1 MKIVDFRPKK
11 DFLMVDD
18 LYIVQK
24 EAYQRLLQK
33 DVKPE
38 DRQNVGIESVFRE
51 IFPIENSKKTYTLE
65 YKGYRVGQ
73 PQYSIEE
80 CYQLGISYT
89 YPVYVTFRLVSPY
102 EVKEE
107 EIYFCEIPVMI
118 GGGRYV
124 INGVP
129 RVIVTQIHRAPGID
143 FTEQKIGDKK
153 FQIATIITERGNWL
167 EIVVT
172 KREYITIKLDAATK
186 FTVTLF
192 LRCMSP
198 KYSSSTDIIR
208 SIYPLS
214 KVKIKSNT
222 NINDLLGHYLA
233 QEVTINNEILY
244 GAGTEIDEAIAKYLT
259 ESAGDDSIDIYIV
272 EKKYKPEPVFLKTL
286 MEDAKL
292 GITSH
297 EKALT
302 KFYERIT
309 GGTPSTIDIARNLF
323 TERYL
328 SNLRYRIGVAGR
340 YRINRK
346 FGLQIS
352 EAEIGLIPEDIVG
365 IVKYIIKMR
374 NREGEE
380 DDIDSLEN
388 KKIRP
393 VDEQFCDEFRRSL
406 LKLKRSIAERLNNV
420 EEGEIVTAKILI
432 NPKIINSTI
441 ERFFS
446 RSELAQLADETNPL
460 ALLAHQRRLSALGA
474 GGLERKHSGFEVRDV
489 HPSHYGRI
497 CPVET
502 PEGANIGLVV
512 SQASFTRPDSRGF
525 LTTPYRK
532 VENGILTD
540 KIVYMNPYEEK
551 KYVIAPWDTEI
562 DDNKSIV
569 GKRIRARRH
578 GEMIWAK
585 PEEIDFI
592 DASYAQILG
601 ISASLIPFFE
611 HDDANRALMGANM
624 QRQAVPLVKT
634 EAPLVASG
642 MEKTIGDHSDLVI
655 RAKKDGVVRKV
666 TATRI
671 IIDEE
676 IYELEKFKN
685 TSDKT
690 CFNWHPVVKVGDK
703 VKKDQVIADGPAFS
717 IGELAMGKNLLVA
730 FMPWEGYNF
739 EDAIVVSEKLLKEN
753 SFTSIYIED
762 FTVEL
767 HDTKEGKEFLTRD
780 LPNIPESKLK
790 NLDENGLILEGAYVQ
805 GGDILVGKV
814 VPRKTEPLTPEEK
827 LLLAIFEKDKKEMG
841 KAEPFTLPAG
851 LEGRVISVKRYSR
864 KILATDYEK
873 KELKEKIDEI
883 NRKYFLLGKDLFFSL
898 VSSVEDIVGN
908 KIQMAQKLK
917 TATVSKENIN
927 VVFDWVGS
935 LKSTISRQYES
946 KVKDVI
952 PILDKYLSNLK
963 LLQEERNQKEKIARF
978 GEKISIDIR
987 ELIRIYVASLRELEI
1002 GDKLSGRHGNKGIVA
1017 KILPEEDMPF
1027 LEDGTPVDIILNP
1040 MGVPSRMNIGQLY
1053 ETHIGWAAKRLGLKI
1068 ITPPFAGAKEKDVVD
1083 YLRKS
1088 GLPEDGK
1095 VVLYDGRIGEPF
1107 KEKVTVGVM
1116 YMMKLHHMVADK
1128 IHARNTG
1135 PYSLITQQPLGGKAR
1150 MGGQRFGE
1158 MEVWALEAYG
1168 VSHLLQ
1174 EMLTIKSDDIDGRHK
1189 ILELIA
1195 KGQEFLD
1202 PAFPSSL
1209 AVLVNELRGL
1219 GLNVKFG
1226 K

>member
-1 MKIVDFRPKK
+1 MKVVDFRPKK
-11 DFLMVDD
+11 DYLVVDN
-18 LYIVQK
+18 LYTVQE
-24 EAYQRLLQK
+24 EAYERLLQK
-33 DVKPE
+33 DVPPE
-38 DRQNVGIESVFRE
+38 KRQNVGIESVFRE
-51 IFPIENSKKTYTLE
+51 IFPIENTKKTYTLE
-65 YKGYRVGQ
+65 YKGYRVGN
-73 PQYSIEE
+73 PQYSIKE
-80 CYQLGISYT
+80 CYELGISYT
-89 YPVYVTFRLVSPY
+89 YPIYVSFRLVSQY

-107 EIYFCEIPVMI
+107 EIYFCEIPAMI
-118 GGGRYV
+118 GGGEYI

-167 EIVVT
+167 EVGVT

-192 LRCMSP
+192 LRCMHP
-198 KYSSSTDIIR
+198 KYSNTTDIIKE
-208 SIYPLS
+208 IYPVT

-222 NINDLLGHYLA
+222 NINDLIGHYLA
-233 QEVTINNEILY
+233 QEVTIEDEILY
-244 GAGTEIDEAIAKYLT
+244 GAGMEIDEAIAKYLID
-259 ESAGDDSIDIYIV
+259 SAGDKEIELCII
-272 EKKYKPEPVFLKTL
+272 EKKYKPEPAFLKTL
-286 MEDAKL
+286 MEDAKS
-292 GITSH
+292 GIISH
-297 EKALT
+297 EKALR
-302 KFYERIT
+302 KFYERVT
-309 GGTPSTIDIARNLF
+309 GGTPSTIDVARNLF
-323 TERYL
+323 AERYL
-328 SNLRYRIGVAGR
+328 SPLRYRIGVAGR

-352 EAEIGLIPEDIVG
+352 ESEIGLIPEDIIG
-365 IVKYIIKMR
+365 IIKYIIKMR
-374 NREGEE
+374 RREGEE
-380 DDIDSLEN
+380 DDVDSLEN
-388 KKIRP
+388 KRIIP
-393 VDEQFCDEFRRSL
+393 VDEQFCNEFRRSL
-406 LKLKRSIAERLNNV
+406 VKLKRAIIERLNNI
-420 EEGEIVTAKILI
+420 EEGEIVSAKILI

-441 ERFFS
+441 EKFFA

-460 ALLAHQRRLSALGA
+460 SLLAHQRRLSALGP

-502 PEGANIGLVV
+502 PEGANIGLVI
-512 SQASFTRPDSRGF
+512 SQAAFTKPDIRGF

-532 VENGILTD
+532 VKNGKITD
-540 KIVYMNPYEEK
+540 EIVYMNPYEEK

-562 DDNKSIV
+562 DENKMIV
-569 GKRIRARRH
+569 GKRIRARKA

-585 PEEIDFI
+585 PEDIDFI
-592 DASYAQILG
+592 DASYNQILG

-634 EAPLVASG
+634 ESPIVASG
-642 MEKTIGDHSDLVI
+642 MEKTIGDLSDLVV

-671 IIDEE
+671 IVDDE
-676 IYELEKFKN
+676 IYELEKFKS

-690 CFNWHPVVKVGDK
+690 CFNWRPIVKAGDR
-703 VKKDQVIADGPAFS
+703 VKAGQVIADGPAFS
-717 IGELAMGKNLLVA
+717 NGELALGKNLLVA

-739 EDAIVVSEKLLKEN
+739 EDAIVVSERLLKDN
-753 SFTSIYIED
+753 IFTSVYIED
-762 FTVEL
+762 FGVEL
-767 HDTKEGKEFLTRD
+767 HDTKEGKEYLTRD

-790 NLDENGLILEGAYVQ
+790 NLDENGLIIEGAYVS

-851 LEGRVISVKRYSR
+851 LEGRVIAVKRYAR
-864 KILATDYEK
+864 KVLATDYEK
-873 KELKEKIDEI
+873 KELKEKIDAI
-883 NRKYFLLGKDLFFSL
+883 NKRYFSLGRDLFFSMVANIEEIIGDKL
-898 VSSVEDIVGN
+898 QIVQ
-908 KIQMAQKLK
+908 KIKSAP
-917 TATVSKENIN
+917 VKENI
-927 VVFDWVGS
+927 
-935 LKSTISRQYES
+935 STIFEWINSIKSSVSRQYES
-946 KVKDVI
+946 KLKDVI
-952 PILDKYLSNLK
+952 PIFEKYIFKLK

-978 GEKISIDIR
+978 GEKIAIDVR
-987 ELIRIYVASLRELEI
+987 ELIRIYVASLRELEA

-1017 KILPEEDMPF
+1017 KILPEEDMPY
-1027 LEDGTPVDIILNP
+1027 LEDGTPVDIVLNP

-1068 ITPPFAGAKEKDVVD
+1068 ITPPFAGAKEKDVVE

-1095 VVLYDGRIGEPF
+1095 VTLYDGRTGEPF
-1107 KEKVTVGVM
+1107 KEKVTVGIM

-1168 VSHLLQ
+1168 ASHLLQ
-1174 EMLTIKSDDIDGRHK
+1174 EMLTIKSDDIEGRHK

-1195 KGQEFLD
+1195 KGQEFLE

-1219 GLNVKFG
+1219 GLSVKFG